1 MGPVFIGPCLH
12 PCMKDFGYGHQARP
26 DTRLCGAFR
35 MLITAQSRINDVR
48 LLTARPFAPDRATL
62 APCSL
67 PSRRGLATTELVVTT
82 SRRPALT
89 AAARGAFE
97 ILAGRDEE
105 TAPGQTKK
113 LSQEGHD
120 AHGPVINPS
129 IGARGTRSLL
139 PDRRSLLTVPIQGW
153 AKARTHVPRHL
164 HVASALLARYIARLS
179 NRDSGDA
186 ASGAIPPPTRG
197 RPASKA
203 SRVGVNSRS

>member
-105 TAPGQTKK
+105 TAPGRTKK

-153 AKARTHVPRHL
+153 AKVRPSKYSAQATARAPRPRGS
-164 HVASALLARYIARLS
+164 ASQRLRVRTARAKR
-179 NRDSGDA
+179 A
-186 ASGAIPPPTRG
+186 FAHPTSDLG
-197 RPASKA
+197 
-203 SRVGVNSRS
+203 

>member
-120 AHGPVINPS
+120 AHGPVIN
-129 IGARGTRSLL
+129 ARSDRFHGNRSTRERFCPPYTSR
-139 PDRRSLLTVPIQGW
+139 P
-153 AKARTHVPRHL
+153 A
-164 HVASALLARYIARLS
+164 ARLNLS
-179 NRDSGDA
+179 RGPITVSTAPCFEVKMESACSGFSTWEIVRRARWRAGA
-186 ASGAIPPPTRG
+186 AS
-197 RPASKA
+197 
-203 SRVGVNSRS
+203 RSS